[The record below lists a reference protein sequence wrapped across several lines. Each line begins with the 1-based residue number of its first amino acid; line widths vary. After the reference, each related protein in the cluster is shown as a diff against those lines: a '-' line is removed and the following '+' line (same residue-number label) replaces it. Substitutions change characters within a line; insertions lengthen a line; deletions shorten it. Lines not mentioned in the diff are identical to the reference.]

1 MELVF
6 QEQKLEILSKILC
19 DTVSQEQTADVIIPD
34 SIPDAARVA
43 DAFGT
48 LLIRAE
54 ECSGDSAAVAGTVQA
69 GALVVC
75 EDGSVQRVDAE
86 IPFSVRRDF
95 PKQEDECMMQCS
107 CILRS
112 VDARLLNSRKILLRV
127 CVSCA
132 LTVYAPKTC
141 TSYDISEPAQNLQ
154 MKRVVLPLRMP
165 AQLGEKS
172 FTLNEVLE
180 VPSGKPEIARLLKCL
195 YRTQV
200 EEQRMVGNK
209 AVFKGEL
216 TVHAL
221 YAGEDEELHTY
232 EWSIPFSQYAEL
244 EREMD
249 EGDLRTELSLTGA
262 EAEPDS
268 QFATRRLLVSATLLA
283 QCTVFCSQN
292 VSVIEDAYCTDADF
306 TPTWEAWSMTA
317 ILDQQDFR
325 ETAIAESDLQA
336 QRVVDCWFLP
346 DEAAMQRTDGQMQI
360 ELPLSCSVLYYD
372 ADGDLQG
379 RILRPTVRVET
390 QIADNA
396 QCSVAQVSGGE
407 IFCSAGSGGIAVRIP
422 VKVSVDSFAEHAIS
436 AVSGGEI
443 TPTEETAQRRP
454 AVLLRL
460 TDREESVWEIAKSCR
475 ADLRLLTAANELN
488 GASVPAGTLLLI
500 PM

>member
-6 QEQKLEILSKILC
+6 QEQKLEYLCKILC

-34 SIPDAARVA
+34 SFPDAERVV

-54 ECSGDSAAVAGTVQA
+54 ECGADSAAVSGTVQA
-69 GALVVC
+69 GALFVG

-95 PKQEDECMMQCS
+95 PKQTDDCMLQTNCH
-107 CILRS
+107 LRT
-112 VDARLLNSRKILLRV
+112 VDARLLNSRKVLLRIS
-127 CVSCA
+127 VSC
-132 LTVYAPKTC
+132 TMCVYAPKSCTC
-141 TSYDISEPAQNLQ
+141 YDVSEPAPNLQ
-154 MKRVVLPLRMP
+154 LKRTVLPLLTP

-180 VPSGKPEIARLLKCL
+180 VPNGKPEIVRLLKCL
-195 YRTQV
+195 YRTEI

-209 AVFKGEL
+209 AVFKGNL

-221 YAGEDEELHTY
+221 YAGEDEELCTY
-232 EWSIPFSQYAEL
+232 DWSLPFSQYAEL

-249 EGDLRTELSLTGA
+249 EGDLRTGLTLTGA

-268 QFATRRLLVSATLLA
+268 QFGSRRLLVSASLLA
-283 QCTVFCSQN
+283 QCTVFHVQN
-292 VSVIEDAYCTDADF
+292 VSVIEDAFCTDAEF
-306 TPTWEAWSMTA
+306 LPTWEEWSMTG
-317 ILDQQDFR
+317 ILDQQEFR
-325 ETAIAESDLQA
+325 ETATAETEQTA
-336 QRVVDCWFLP
+336 QRIVDAWILP
-346 DEAAMQRTDGQMQI
+346 DEAAMQRTGGQMEI
-360 ELPLSCSVLYYD
+360 ELPITCSVLYLD
-372 ADGDLQG
+372 EDGKLQG
-379 RILRPTVRVET
+379 RTLRPSVRMQT
-390 QIADNA
+390 QVAENA
-396 QCSVAQVSGGE
+396 HCSVAQVNSGE
-407 IFCSAGSGGIAVRIP
+407 LFCSAGSGGISLRVPVR
-422 VKVSVDSFAEHAIS
+422 VGVDSVAEHTFR

-443 TPTEETAQRRP
+443 TPLEASGQPRP

-475 ADLRLLTAANELN
+475 ASMQLIAAANELN
-488 GASVPAGTLLLI
+488 GSSVPAGTLLLI

>member
-6 QEQKLEILSKILC
+6 QEQKLDTLHRILC

-34 SIPDAARVA
+34 SFSDAARVP

-107 CILRS
+107 CVLRS

-127 CVSCA
+127 CVSCTI
-132 LTVYAPKTC
+132 TVYAPKTDTC
-141 TSYDISEPAQNLQ
+141 YDLSEPAPNLQ

-165 AQLGEKS
+165 AQVGEKS
-172 FTLNEVLE
+172 FAINEVLE
-180 VPSGKPEIARLLKCL
+180 LPNGKPEIARLLKCL
-195 YRTQV
+195 YRAEI

-209 AVFKGEL
+209 AVFKGAL

-232 EWSIPFSQYAEL
+232 DWSVPFSQYAEL
-244 EREMD
+244 ERELD
-249 EGDLRTELSLTGA
+249 EGDLRTELTLTSA

-268 QFATRRLLVSATLLA
+268 QFGAHRLIVSVNLLA
-283 QCTVFCSQN
+283 QCTVFCVQN
-292 VSVIEDAYCTDADF
+292 VTVIEDAFCTDADF
-306 TPTWEAWSMTA
+306 KPAWESWSVTG

-325 ETAIAESDLQA
+325 ETATAESDTQA
-336 QRVVDCWFLP
+336 QRIVDAWILP
-346 DEAAMQRTDGQMQI
+346 DEAAMQRAGDRMQI
-360 ELPLSCSVLYYD
+360 ELPLTCSVLYYD

-379 RILRPTVRVET
+379 KTLRPTVRMET

-407 IFCSAGSGGIAVRIP
+407 IFCAAGSGGITLRAP

-436 AVSGGEI
+436 AVRGGEI
-443 TPTEETAQRRP
+443 TPVEEAAQRRP

-460 TDREESVWEIAKSCR
+460 TDQEESVWEIAKSCR
-475 ADLRLLTAANELN
+475 ADLRLLTAANELS